1 MDRQR
6 SSSQSVYFFFFRF
19 AQKEPATRAGRV
31 EVVRASSYRM
41 GPAPPTI
48 ANRCQS
54 SVKDL
59 R

>member
-31 EVVRASSYRM
+31 EVVRAQVT
-41 GPAPPTI
+41 GW
-48 ANRCQS
+48 
-54 SVKDL
+54 DL
-59 R
+59 RRQLLPTGVRAV